1 MRQGYRDV
9 YAKIMIKVLLVI
21 GKNVN
26 KVNIELQRIIT
37 VNISINS
44 KGIFESIRNNDIDVY
59 IKMFMIKLPSEKH
72 SLLIVFIVFLCQ

>member
-44 KGIFESIRNNDIDVY
+44 KGLF
-59 IKMFMIKLPSEKH
+59 
-72 SLLIVFIVFLCQ
+72 

>member
-26 KVNIELQRIIT
+26 KVNIQLQKIIK
-37 VNISINS
+37 VNISIKS
-44 KGIFESIRNNDIDVY
+44 KGIF
-59 IKMFMIKLPSEKH
+59 
-72 SLLIVFIVFLCQ
+72 

>member
-26 KVNIELQRIIT
+26 KVNIKLQRIIT
-37 VNISINS
+37 VNISIKS
-44 KGIFESIRNNDIDVY
+44 KGIF
-59 IKMFMIKLPSEKH
+59 
-72 SLLIVFIVFLCQ
+72 